1 MRTISPASPLPSVT
15 DAVTI
20 DGYSQLGSSPNTV
33 TKGTDANLLVELGG
47 SNAEGEF
54 VDGLVITWMPRPT
67 KTENEGVGLAGRASS
82 WSLGL

>member
-47 SNAEGEF
+47 SNAEGES

-67 KTENEGVGLAGRASS
+67 KTENEGVRLARRASS